1 MVVGRSVTR
10 IQAIIV
16 SHLNFA
22 NGTLVVIGEK
32 YDNSEEVI
40 EENVQR
46 LKY

>member
-1 MVVGRSVTR
+1 MIGRSVTR

-32 YDNSEEVI
+32 YDDSEEVI
-40 EENVQR
+40 KENVQR